1 MILQLLANGLVSGC
15 VYALVALGFGLIYN
29 TTRIFHIAHG
39 IVYTVAAYLFYTF
52 ARGLELNIVLSGLF
66 ASILATLLGIAIEV
80 FIYYPFYKKKASIGI
95 VMIGSLGIYIFL
107 VNLIAMLY
115 GNDTKVISPGVG
127 EAFHFGS
134 VILTRIQL
142 LEILA
147 FLILFFT
154 LFLVIKK
161 TKLGKIIRAL
171 SDNPRLVTILG
182 IDVRKIR
189 ILIFALGS
197 FLAGIASC
205 FVALD
210 IGMDPNVGMN
220 VFLVAAVAVIIGG
233 IGMFNGAV
241 FGAFILTILQ
251 NLMLW
256 KVSAKWQN
264 ALVFIVLVIFLLVKP
279 EGILGKRR
287 RLEET

>member
-1 MILQLLANGLVSGC
+1 
-15 VYALVALGFGLIYN
+15 
-29 TTRIFHIAHG
+29 
-39 IVYTVAAYLFYTF
+39 
-52 ARGLELNIVLSGLF
+52 
-66 ASILATLLGIAIEV
+66 
-80 FIYYPFYKKKASIGI
+80 
-95 VMIGSLGIYIFL
+95 
-107 VNLIAMLY
+107 MLY

-127 EAFHFGS
+127 EAFYFGS

-154 LFLVIKK
+154 FFLVLKK

-197 FLAGIASC
+197 FLAGISSC

-210 IGMDPNVGMN
+210 IGMDPNAGMN

-241 FGAFILTILQ
+241 FGAFTLTVLQ

-264 ALVFIVLVIFLLVKP
+264 ALVFIVLVVFLLVKP

-287 RLEET
+287 RLEEV